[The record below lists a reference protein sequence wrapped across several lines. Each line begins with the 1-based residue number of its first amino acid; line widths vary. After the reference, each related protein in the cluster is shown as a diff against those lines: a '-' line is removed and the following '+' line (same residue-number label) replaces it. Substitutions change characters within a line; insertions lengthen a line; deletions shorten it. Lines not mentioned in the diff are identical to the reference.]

1 MLMIM
6 VGVSFREDTECDTHE
21 MLGCP
26 CQGLGESG
34 EPEVEEE
41 RVEVVRQEDQL
52 SDWQHVAAPL
62 ENVVQDPLLALASQ
76 FVSYVML
83 KSFHSDL

>member
-1 MLMIM
+1 MM
-6 VGVSFREDTECDTHE
+6 VRVSFREDTECDTHE

-26 CQGLGESG
+26 CRGLGESG
-34 EPEVEEE
+34 EPGVEEE

-52 SDWQHVAAPL
+52 SDWRHVAAPL

>member
-1 MLMIM
+1 MLMMM
-6 VGVSFREDTECDTHE
+6 VCISFREDTECDTHE

-41 RVEVVRQEDQL
+41 RQEDQL